1 MAAVR
6 PPTDEELLELIG
18 PLVDLLL
25 TWSYEG
31 TLRCEAIVGRE
42 RRARVRRPRGVGG
55 DKVEGVTGVAT
66 MFGLLIAIA
75 VGMLLGA
82 AISRPARTLV

>member
-1 MAAVR
+1 
-6 PPTDEELLELIG
+6 
-18 PLVDLLL
+18 
-25 TWSYEG
+25 
-31 TLRCEAIVGRE
+31 
-42 RRARVRRPRGVGG
+42 
-55 DKVEGVTGVAT
+55 VAT